1 MPDVTCPKCW
11 LWQPLGRSTGCRAC
25 GAPLITPM
33 GARVDQV
40 WHPAAAA
47 QMSSP
52 GADPSVGAAY
62 PPAVDWAPVGYA
74 GRPAA
79 EESSGTDWVL
89 WVRLAIAVPS
99 VLVAAT
105 VMLAGIFF
113 PHITYQQSTAAGVV
127 THTFDLAPD
136 IAAIAVVV
144 LLATTALVVWLAKF
158 LGFRVILL
166 ALTLVSVVS
175 ALGQLG
181 NAVSA
186 ERVAYL
192 IALGWDILYGGLL
205 GLSLVTLRPR
215 SS

>member
-1 MPDVTCPKCW
+1 
-11 LWQPLGRSTGCRAC
+11 
-25 GAPLITPM
+25 M
-33 GARVDQV
+33 GARVDQAWDPV
-40 WHPAAAA
+40 VAAE
-47 QMSSP
+47 MSSP
-52 GADPSVGAAY
+52 GGDPSAGAVY

-105 VMLAGIFF
+105 VIVAGLFF
-113 PHITYQQSTAAGVV
+113 PHISYEQNTATGVV
-127 THTFDLAPD
+127 TRTADLAPD

-144 LLATTALVVWLAKF
+144 LLAMAALVVWLAKF
-158 LGFRVILL
+158 FVFRAVLL
-166 ALTLVSVVS
+166 VLILVSVVS

-192 IALGWDILYGGLL
+192 VALGWDILYGGLL
-205 GLSLVTLRPR
+205 GLSLVILRPR
-215 SS
+215 SG

>member
-1 MPDVTCPKCW
+1 
-11 LWQPLGRSTGCRAC
+11 
-25 GAPLITPM
+25 
-33 GARVDQV
+33 
-40 WHPAAAA
+40 
-47 QMSSP
+47 
-52 GADPSVGAAY
+52 
-62 PPAVDWAPVGYA
+62 
-74 GRPAA
+74 
-79 EESSGTDWVL
+79 
-89 WVRLAIAVPS
+89 VRLAIAVPS